1 MPGFTNH
8 VAIKSRTVRCRTE
21 GVSSRFGASVSCFS
35 VSRLWGQYV
44 SMVDSTSSSPDHA
57 RHILHFSLTV
67 PRTSIPKG
75 DRVEAESGHVDG
87 ARHRIPRFG
96 EKTSPE
102 PRLAGLVFWL
112 EETLAPTQSAQG
124 PHGLQNG
131 LVFGL
136 IPDTEVKL
144 RQCVSGFQG
153 GIPDPGG
160 HSGS

>member
-1 MPGFTNH
+1 MSARVYESRRH
-8 VAIKSRTVRCRTE
+8 RIKNPSGAGQKASRLASAPAFP
-21 GVSSRFGASVSCFS
+21 VSPSLA
-35 VSRLWGQYV
+35 SRLWGNMFPR
-44 SMVDSTSSSPDHA
+44 SISPDHA

-67 PRTSIPKG
+67 PRTSNPKG
-75 DRVEAESGHVDG
+75 DRVEAEGGHVDG
-87 ARHRIPRFG
+87 EGHRIPRFG

-102 PRLAGLVFWL
+102 PRLAGLAFWL
-112 EETLAPTQSAQG
+112 EETLGPTACRTVLS
-124 PHGLQNG
+124 L
-131 LVFGL
+131 GL